1 MHGEAHLTLVLGN
14 KDKAEARFLLAASL
28 AELASSGAVK
38 ALVSEVRLHRNGRP
52 VLSAAGL
59 HRCID

>member
-1 MHGEAHLTLVLGN
+1 M
-14 KDKAEARFLLAASL
+14 LAASL